1 MGSIIKNGIL
11 YAGGGGDAS
20 TVRYVSDEANENFDW
35 LQVQD
40 AEGNWVNFQRAYTQ
54 QYNLYVNG
62 ENGGEFSAYKGG
74 ISQGLR
80 IEPKLTFDDGMNI
93 VLTATTQQQFHAG
106 SVISK
111 KIDLSR
117 FKTLKFTHS
126 CSTNGGAHAN
136 RTVAVFITTE
146 KAESMSATTSRF
158 LLQNATTSNG
168 NVEIDLSNLNG
179 EYYIGIELTHY
190 MYNTT
195 STSTKITNMIME

>member
-80 IEPKLTFDDGMNI
+80 IEPKLT
-93 VLTATTQQQFHAG
+93 LT
-106 SVISK
+106 
-111 KIDLSR
+111 
-117 FKTLKFTHS
+117 
-126 CSTNGGAHAN
+126 
-136 RTVAVFITTE
+136 E
-146 KAESMSATTSRF
+146 
-158 LLQNATTSNG
+158 
-168 NVEIDLSNLNG
+168 
-179 EYYIGIELTHY
+179 
-190 MYNTT
+190 
-195 STSTKITNMIME
+195 